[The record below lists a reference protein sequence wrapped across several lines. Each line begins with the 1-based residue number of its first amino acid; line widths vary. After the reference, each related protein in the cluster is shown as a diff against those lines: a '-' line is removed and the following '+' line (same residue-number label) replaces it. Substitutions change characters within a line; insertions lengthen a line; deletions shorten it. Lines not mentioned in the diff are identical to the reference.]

1 MNDCVC
7 ALTTLPNGDLVAG
20 GDFTV
25 VDGAV
30 SAYMAQL
37 TTTCPAT
44 AVSYGAGCTGSGG
57 PNVLAATSLPW
68 IGSTFRSVATGM
80 PAPALA
86 LGVLGFSTTSI
97 PMPSILPQGV
107 PGCTLLVSPDL
118 LDLYVPAAGVVQ
130 TQLVIPNTVAL
141 AAWSAAPA
149 GGPIELSGAGSI
161 TALTG
166 TNALTLT
173 IGSF

>member
-1 MNDCVC
+1 ALGPGMNDIVF
-7 ALTTLPNGDLVAG
+7 ALETVPNGDLVAG
-20 GDFTV
+20 GAFTFV
-25 VDGAV
+25 NGAI

-44 AVSYGAGCTGSGG
+44 AVSSGAGCNGSGG

-80 PAPALA
+80 PAIALA
-86 LGVLGFSTTSI
+86 LGVFGFSTTSI

-107 PGCTLLVSPDL
+107 AGCTLLVVPDL
-118 LDLYVPAAGVVQ
+118 LELYVPAAGLAQ

-141 AAWSAAPA
+141 A
-149 GGPIELSGAGSI
+149 GVVLHQQV
-161 TALTG
+161 
-166 TNALTLT
+166 
-173 IGSF
+173 